1 MLKLMDLLTEGIQD
15 KGNFKA
21 VFMAGGPG
29 SGKSFIA
36 AQLFGIPETTSV
48 SVSGLSVVNSD
59 RQFKMLLKKY
69 GFDPT
74 MLKAYEDEAPYLFK
88 HLSAPATVG
97 GSGLRDFA
105 QALKDEE
112 KKGYMQGKRGML
124 IDSTGSNFK
133 KVRKQKAELE
143 KHGYDTYMVF
153 VMTKLE
159 TAQRRNIERGEKG
172 DRVLPANIVKKSWT
186 DTRKN
191 MGGLKALFGKNFVLV
206 NNDKDLAPKEIEPT
220 FRNIV
225 KNYANKW
232 VSAPVTNPIA
242 KQWIKYQM
250 KLKKAGLVK

>member
-1 MLKLMDLLTEGIQD
+1 MLKLMDLLTEGVND

-74 MLKAYEDEAPYLFK
+74 MLKDYEEEDPDLFK
-88 HLSAPATVG
+88 HLSAPAKVG

-112 KKGYMQGKRGML
+112 KKGYMAGKRGMI
-124 IDSTGSNFK
+124 IDSTGSDFK
-133 KVRKQKAELE
+133 KVKRQ
-143 KHGYDTYMVF
+143 
-153 VMTKLE
+153 
-159 TAQRRNIERGEKG
+159 N
-172 DRVLPANIVKKSWT
+172 
-186 DTRKN
+186 
-191 MGGLKALFGKNFVLV
+191 
-206 NNDKDLAPKEIEPT
+206 
-220 FRNIV
+220 
-225 KNYANKW
+225 
-232 VSAPVTNPIA
+232 
-242 KQWIKYQM
+242 
-250 KLKKAGLVK
+250 